1 MSNLKTLIKYEIKKQ
16 YPKLTKGK
24 IDIVGFVLSFLV
36 SIAVVGVVILLA
48 SVITDK
54 YLTIQV
60 GKVVDKQARA
70 LELLNLFYC
79 IAILFLTFACI
90 EKLRK
95 VFTDKTDR
103 EIFLKLP
110 ISSTDLFLSKFLVVF
125 ISNFISSLIFV
136 LPINIIVF
144 IALKPS
150 IAFWFL
156 SLVVILFLPI
166 IVFLIASIFVVPYI
180 KFIEFIKNK
189 YVLIFIGLTIIM
201 IGAFYLY
208 TIFLGVFQ
216 GYLETGFIKFLF
228 NEKFIISMQTLLKLT
243 YPTNCLA
250 YILLGKNILLS
261 VLVLVLSAGLCF
273 GVAYVIS
280 KFFFANIIFKNEE
293 VKRFYKNTFAL
304 KSNSQL
310 TSLVKKEFL
319 TVFREPKHTF
329 AYLVIATAMPVL
341 VYCLYTLFD
350 SLIFNMIGIN
360 ITFALAL
367 MVVLLMSVLTNTFC
381 ATNISRE
388 GLLML
393 KQKSLPLKPEK
404 ILLSKVIFCAIVSCS
419 SVILSSVILMIFT
432 KVNVW
437 EGLLCMASGIA
448 FSFAQIFLATKIDLK
463 HACLSSNLIE
473 AEKQTTK
480 TILKVV
486 VIGCMVA
493 FIAGFSALIV
503 NIFARGIEISIFAKV
518 QVPMFFTYVIPTLI
532 VGMYIAFSMW
542 YYKHKMQ
549 EHFDKLSV

>member
-1 MSNLKTLIKYEIKKQ
+1 
-16 YPKLTKGK
+16 
-24 IDIVGFVLSFLV
+24 V
-36 SIAVVGVVILLA
+36 
-48 SVITDK
+48 
-54 YLTIQV
+54 
-60 GKVVDKQARA
+60 
-70 LELLNLFYC
+70 
-79 IAILFLTFACI
+79 
-90 EKLRK
+90 
-95 VFTDKTDR
+95 
-103 EIFLKLP
+103 
-110 ISSTDLFLSKFLVVF
+110 
-125 ISNFISSLIFV
+125 
-136 LPINIIVF
+136 
-144 IALKPS
+144 
-150 IAFWFL
+150 
-156 SLVVILFLPI
+156 
-166 IVFLIASIFVVPYI
+166 ASIIVVPYI

-189 YVLIFIGLTIIM
+189 YILIFIGLTIVM

-228 NEKFIISMQTLLKLT
+228 NEKFIISMQTLLKIT

-250 YILLGKNILLS
+250 YIILGKNILLS
-261 VLVLVLSAGLCF
+261 IFVLILSAGLCF
-273 GVAYVIS
+273 GVTYIIS
-280 KFFFANIIFKNEE
+280 KYFFANILFKNEE
-293 VKRFYKNTFAL
+293 VKRYYKSTFTL
-304 KSNSQL
+304 KANNQL

-367 MVVLLMSVLTNTFC
+367 MVVLLLSVLTNTFC

-393 KQKSLPLKPEK
+393 KQKSLPIKPEK

-419 SVILSSVILMIFT
+419 SVILSSIILMIFT

-437 EGLLCMASGIA
+437 EGFLCMALGIA

-463 HACLSSNLIE
+463 HACLSSNLID
-473 AEKQTTK
+473 AEKQTTR
-480 TILKVV
+480 TVLKVV
-486 VIGCMVA
+486 VIGCTLA
-493 FIAGFSALIV
+493 FIAGFSALII

-518 QVPMFFTYVIPTLI
+518 HLPMFLTYIIPVAI
-532 VGMYIAFSMW
+532 VCIYVAFAMW

-549 EHFDKLSV
+549 EHFEKLSV